1 VGRTTNKQ
9 RREQQSVSAR
19 ERAAAAR
26 IEQKRAEQRKRAT
39 TILGS
44 VVAVAVVIA
53 VIAFLVLRSSGG
65 GGTSTASGNRAV
77 ASAAVVHDVSAV
89 PASTLSTVGAGPV
102 TTFPAKV
109 SGQPPLVSGGKPEM
123 LFIGAEF
130 CPYCAAERWSMGV
143 ALSRFGTFN
152 GYDTVSSSS
161 TDVDPS
167 TPSLD
172 FDKYKFTS
180 KYLTFTAVENE
191 DRNHNTLQNTT
202 AAQTAT
208 WIKVGGSQSYP
219 FVDFGNKYSITGPSF
234 DPGILKGLTQAQI
247 GSQLANPKS
256 SASQAINGAA
266 NVITAAICGMTNN
279 QPSTVCSSST
289 ITGLQSKING

>member
-9 RREQQSVSAR
+9 RREQQSVTAR

-26 IEQKRAEQRKRAT
+26 AEQKRLEQRKRAT
-39 TILGS
+39 VIIGS
-44 VVAVAVVIA
+44 VVGVAVLVAVIA
-53 VIAFLVLRSSGG
+53 VVAITHKSSPKTG
-65 GGTSTASGNRAV
+65 TASGNRAV
-77 ASAAVVHDVSAV
+77 ATAAVVKAVSTV
-89 PASTLSTVGAGPV
+89 PVSTLNTVGAGAGITP
-102 TTFPAKV
+102 PAPIT
-109 SGQPPLVSGGKPEM
+109 GEPPLISGGKPEM

-180 KYLTFTAVENE
+180 KYLAFTAVENE
-191 DRNHNTLQNTT
+191 DRDQKPLQKTT
-202 AAQTAT
+202 AAQTALWT
-208 WIKVGGSQSYP
+208 KIDGSPSFP
-219 FVDFGNKYSITGPSF
+219 FVDFGNKYKITGPSF
-234 DPGILKGLTQAQI
+234 DPAILKGMTQAQI
-247 GSQLANPKS
+247 ASQLTDPTSKA
-256 SASQAINGAA
+256 AQAINGAA
-266 NVITAAICGMTNN
+266 NYITAAICGMTGNK
-279 QPSTVCSSST
+279 PATVCSSTTITKLQST
-289 ITGLQSKING
+289 ING